1 MAPGAPR
8 RRRGHR
14 EASGDPPG
22 SPRPDPGRGPE
33 NRSKQRR
40 LRESFAIPRLLVNG
54 FATFLVEL
62 VRFLGESVVQVL
74 LVGLVTAIGDHILKP
89 LLVATFSSL
98 LQPLLLFLLRL
109 LRGLRDL
116 VDPLMDVLARTCSQ
130 LAVLLRA
137 LRLVEINLRMDRRTD
152 PGDVGS
158 G

>member
-1 MAPGAPR
+1 M
-8 RRRGHR
+8 
-14 EASGDPPG
+14 
-22 SPRPDPGRGPE
+22 
-33 NRSKQRR
+33 
-40 LRESFAIPRLLVNG
+40 
-54 FATFLVEL
+54 
-62 VRFLGESVVQVL
+62 VQVL